1 MINIARNTTRASEV
15 ISFCVGEQEFCVD
28 IMSVREIRGWTPAMP
43 MPQAPS
49 YLLGVIDLRGA
60 VLPILDLSE
69 RLGLGSSK
77 PTKNNVIIVVQIG
90 SLVAGL
96 LVDGMRDI
104 LTLVPD
110 TVQAVPDIGTDDVRR
125 FVSGLLPMEG
135 RLISVIELDQI
146 VPREAT
152 AAPESL
158 AA

>member
-1 MINIARNTTRASEV
+1 MISNDIKNTRASEV
-15 ISFCVGEQEFCVD
+15 ISFCVGGQEFCVD

-69 RLGLGSSK
+69 RLGLGVSK
-77 PTKNNVIIVVQIG
+77 PDKNNVIIVAQIG
-90 SLVAGL
+90 SVVAGL

-104 LTLVPD
+104 LTLLPN
-110 TVQAVPDIGTDDVRR
+110 TVQPVPDIGSDDVRR

-146 VPREAT
+146 LPSEHRV
-152 AAPESL
+152 AA
-158 AA
+158 

>member
-1 MINIARNTTRASEV
+1 MISSARSTTRASEV
-15 ISFCVGEQEFCVD
+15 ISFCVGQQEFCVD

-69 RLGLGSSK
+69 RLGLGASN
-77 PTKNNVIIVVQIG
+77 PNKNNVIIVVQIG
-90 SLVAGL
+90 TLVAGL

-110 TVQAVPDIGTDDVRR
+110 TVQPVPDIGTDDVRR

-146 VPREAT
+146 IPREN
-152 AAPESL
+152 AAIESM